1 MTRRGRSTAI
11 GSRSSVLAAVLAML
25 VIAPATAHHQSNDG
39 PIRDVAISAI
49 SHGEMPVVARYR
61 SRIVEL
67 AARQPVTD
75 PTLRRLAGFV
85 SLQHF
90 ACFWGLVPGSLAD
103 EQSPFNECSH
113 AYLAGARALL
123 AHMTEMPGNQSAAKE
138 LEARI
143 DAEIAADPTSRAVCS
158 NSSQTFD
165 SADVIG
171 PDWQLA
177 PLHAPTALTFSVL
190 AILMAAG
197 MVVTGRWLRARPS
210 SVAS

>member
-1 MTRRGRSTAI
+1 MTDSRRTPTRAWPSPSILIAT
-11 GSRSSVLAAVLAML
+11 LAMFL
-25 VIAPATAHHQSNDG
+25 MTSASAHHQKPSDG
-39 PIRDVAISAI
+39 PVRGVAIAAI
-49 SHGEMPVVARYR
+49 SHGEMPVVANYR
-61 SRIVEL
+61 SQILDL
-67 AARQPVTD
+67 ARRQPVTD

-85 SLQHF
+85 SLQRF

-123 AHMTEMPGNQSAAKE
+123 AHMAAMPGNQSAAKE
-138 LEARI
+138 LQARI
-143 DAEIAADPTSRAVCS
+143 DAEIAADPGAAALCS

-177 PLHAPTALTFSVL
+177 PRHAPTVLTFSALVAL
-190 AILMAAG
+190 F
-197 MVVTGRWLRARPS
+197 VTGLAVARRRMLRA
-210 SVAS
+210 A